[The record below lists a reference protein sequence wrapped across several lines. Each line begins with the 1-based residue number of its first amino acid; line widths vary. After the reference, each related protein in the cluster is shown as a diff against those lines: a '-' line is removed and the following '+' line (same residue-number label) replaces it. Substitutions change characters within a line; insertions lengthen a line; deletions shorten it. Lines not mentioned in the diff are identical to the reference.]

1 MTFALFQF
9 ILYGFGKNSINIV
22 FLRSL
27 ADIQVVENKSND
39 ITDLQNRARQLL
51 AQRKKEAFEL
61 ILEHKQLAEFNEN
74 KEYLGESYINFS
86 LYYCLV
92 EINFEKFIH
101 YSELAKPYFD
111 LDNNR
116 RAAYFYGNI
125 AFGYQAHS
133 QMPQSQSYFLKAIN
147 SMELIPDLSE
157 AEKKRLA
164 AHYYNLYILFGFSDL
179 GTLDKRYIDRA
190 LELNISVDNKLGISY
205 CYSAI
210 VGEYDRQ
217 GKIAEALEYSLKR
230 VEIVE
235 QLNDPYQL
243 SLAYCSTGLMYA
255 KLKNRQ
261 TAFYYFDKSYAI
273 LFPTSNLQFQA
284 AYYLEIGEAYA
295 GFEMYEESI
304 SSYLQAIKQY
314 ELMGSTLNLSKIYRL
329 LSKSYRSIGNFEGA
343 LIYQEQYSQS
353 LLDNFKLDKLL
364 AITANEHEFEQKQQA
379 KETEILK
386 QKNEE
391 IKTYVH
397 QLEQSNDDLK
407 QFAHAASHDMREPI
421 RAIVSYAT
429 LLEMSL
435 RGKLNESE
443 QEYLSYLKDGGKRMY
458 DMITGILAFSKV
470 NNAQDVSDIDLN
482 PIYHEVVE
490 NIKLSIATRKA
501 VVQCPSLPVVM
512 GNHTLLVQL
521 FQNLIANG
529 IKYNES
535 EVPEI
540 NISYER
546 HGHMYQFC
554 ISDNGI
560 GIDEKH
566 KNEVFDMFTRLHNHE
581 QYQGTGIG
589 LSICRKIVER
599 MGGRIKNQPNPS
611 GGTDFVFTLPMAEDS
626 SV

>member
-1 MTFALFQF
+1 M
-9 ILYGFGKNSINIV
+9 
-22 FLRSL
+22 
-27 ADIQVVENKSND
+27 VENKSND
-39 ITDLQNRARQLL
+39 IVDLQNRVRLLL
-51 AQRKKEAFEL
+51 AQRSKEAYEL
-61 ILEHKQLAEFNEN
+61 ILEHNELAKFNEN
-74 KEYLGESYINFS
+74 KEYLGESYINYS

-92 EINFEKFIH
+92 ELNFEKFLY
-101 YSELAKPYFD
+101 YSDLAKPYFD

-147 SMELIPDLSE
+147 SMEQIPDLTV

-217 GKIAEALEYSLKR
+217 GKITEALDYSLKR
-230 VEIVE
+230 IEIIE
-235 QLNDPYQL
+235 GLNDPYQL

-255 KLKNRQ
+255 KLKDRQ
-261 TAFYYFDKSYAI
+261 KAFFYFEKSYAI

-284 AYYLEIGEAYA
+284 AYHLEIGEAYA
-295 GFEMYEESI
+295 EFGMYEESI
-304 SSYLQAIKQY
+304 SSYLEAIKQY
-314 ELMGSTLNLSKIYRL
+314 EQIGSTLNLSKIYRL
-329 LSKSYRSIGNFEGA
+329 LSKSYKSVGKFEDA
-343 LIYQEQYSQS
+343 LSYQERYSQS

-379 KETEILK
+379 LETEILR

-391 IKTYVH
+391 IKTYVL

-407 QFAHAASHDMREPI
+407 QFAHAASHDLREPV

-435 RGKLNESE
+435 RGKLSE
-443 QEYLSYLKDGGKRMY
+443 TEREYLSYLKDGGKRMY

-470 NNAQDVSDIDLN
+470 NNAQDISEVDLSVV
-482 PIYHEVVE
+482 YSEVIE
-490 NIKLSIATRKA
+490 NIKLSISSKKA
-501 VVQCPSLPVVM
+501 VIQCSALPVVM
-512 GNHTLLVQL
+512 GSHTLLVQL
-521 FQNLIANG
+521 FQNLISNG

-540 NISYER
+540 NISHER
-546 HGHMYQFC
+546 QGPMYQFC
-554 ISDNGI
+554 VSDNGI
-560 GIDEKH
+560 GIDDKH
-566 KNEVFDMFTRLHNHE
+566 KDDVFDIFTRLHNQE

-599 MGGRIKNQPNPS
+599 MGGRIRNQPNVS
-611 GGTDFVFTLPMAEDS
+611 GGTDFIFTLPVAE
-626 SV
+626 